1 MRPQR
6 ENKFNYTDMRY
17 KVKYYMDNEY
27 AVFEISL
34 DDNYR
39 EKRTSVFKGSLA
51 DCEAWIRLH
60 ESGYM
65 D

>member
-1 MRPQR
+1 
-6 ENKFNYTDMRY
+6 MRY